1 MERRQALKNMG
12 LSIGAFALTPSV
24 AGLLQSCSGNSKLS
38 WIPEFYSNEE
48 ADIITK
54 TLEVILPPTP
64 EIPGAT
70 DLNLAQFLDGYAK
83 NVSGENERL
92 HLKKL
97 IKEYIST
104 TLNSSGKTSVSSL
117 SSDDIESRLAFY
129 LKADKAKVENWQT
142 GSSSDSLNYQFLTTL
157 RSGGV
162 RAFKMSEFIGENVM
176 AYSPIPGRQVG
187 CVDLLEA
194 TGGRAWSL

>member
-12 LSIGAFALTPSV
+12 LSIGAFALTPTV

-38 WIPEFYSNEE
+38 WVPEFYSNE
-48 ADIITK
+48 
-54 TLEVILPPTP
+54 
-64 EIPGAT
+64 
-70 DLNLAQFLDGYAK
+70 GYAK
-83 NVSGENERL
+83 HVSGENERL

-104 TLNSSGKTSVSSL
+104 TLDSSGKTSVSSL
-117 SSDDIESRLAFY
+117 SSDDIESRLAYY
-129 LKADKAKVENWQT
+129 LKADKSKVENWQT

>member
-12 LSIGAFALTPSV
+12 LSIGAFALTPTV

-38 WIPEFYSNEE
+38 WVPEFYSNEE

-54 TLEVILPPTP
+54 TLEIILPPTP

-97 IKEYIST
+97 IKEYPRTSPLLLPKANDKTDKNNKLDTSGDSNVCCHTTKNLLHSFCHKLLKPTQLMKPNFFIS
-104 TLNSSGKTSVSSL
+104 
-117 SSDDIESRLAFY
+117 I
-129 LKADKAKVENWQT
+129 
-142 GSSSDSLNYQFLTTL
+142 
-157 RSGGV
+157 
-162 RAFKMSEFIGENVM
+162 
-176 AYSPIPGRQVG
+176 
-187 CVDLLEA
+187 
-194 TGGRAWSL
+194 